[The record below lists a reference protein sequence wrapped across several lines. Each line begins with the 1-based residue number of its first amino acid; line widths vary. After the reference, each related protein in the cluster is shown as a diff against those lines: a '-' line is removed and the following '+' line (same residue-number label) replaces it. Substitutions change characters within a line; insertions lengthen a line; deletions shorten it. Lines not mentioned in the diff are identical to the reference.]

1 MNKYIANRIIS
12 FSDTK
17 GAEGFSYS
25 DAIAKYPDRK
35 TGIDAELTA
44 RKRQDL
50 IEEQI

>member
-35 TGIDAELTA
+35 VGIDSELTA
-44 RKRQDL
+44 RNREEL
-50 IEEQI
+50 IEK